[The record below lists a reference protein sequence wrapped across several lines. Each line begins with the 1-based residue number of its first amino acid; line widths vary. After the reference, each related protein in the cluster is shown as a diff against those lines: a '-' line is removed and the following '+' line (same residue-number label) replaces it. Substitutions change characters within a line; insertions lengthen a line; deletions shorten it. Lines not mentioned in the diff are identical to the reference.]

1 MTQTNLTNPASP
13 LTESDAAFNWLVS
26 CVQDY
31 AIYMLDPFGMIS
43 SWNVGA
49 ERIYGYAANEIVG
62 QSFISLFSSKDQAEG
77 VPERE
82 LEQARLSGRFECRE
96 VWRCRQDNSLFLAEV
111 VTSPVWD
118 AAGNLQG
125 YANVTRDVSM
135 RQRMEDRFRRVVEY
149 SPGAIVMVNERGI
162 IEMVNTQT
170 ERLFGYTREEMLS
183 QPMEMLLPI
192 RFRRQH
198 PTLRATFFASPSPRP
213 MGAGR
218 ELFGLH
224 CNGSE
229 FPIEIGL
236 NPIETDDGMMVL
248 SVIVDIS
255 ERKRLEQRFRQV
267 VQEAPSA
274 MIMVNQQGKIILFN
288 RLAETTFGY
297 QEQEMLGQLMEVLIP
312 DRFRQAHPQLR
323 TSFLLRPE
331 ARPMGA
337 GRELFGLRKDGVE
350 FPIEIGLNPIET
362 EEGTMV
368 LAAIVDITSRKSA
381 QLLQDAALKE
391 KTMLLNEIHHRVKN
405 NLQVIISLLNM
416 QANYVTDDNIKNV
429 LIDSQA
435 RVRSMA
441 LIHQLL
447 YERHDFSRVDLGEY
461 LQRFGQLLLTS
472 FSSPSRQI
480 ALAIEAEE
488 NQIYI
493 ELQRATP
500 CGLLI
505 NELVTNAFK
514 YAYPAGTGT
523 VSIRL
528 CADSANTALLV
539 IADKGVGLPKD
550 GQAAHSKALGLQLV
564 PILADQIGASLSI
577 HDNQPGVR
585 FEIRL
590 PMLQEVNSL

>member
-1 MTQTNLTNPASP
+1 MTQPPTPASP
-13 LTESDAAFNWLVS
+13 SVINNNDAFTLLAN

-31 AIYMLDPFGMIS
+31 AIYMLDTKGRIT

-49 ERIYGYAANEIVG
+49 ERIYGYAVAEILG
-62 QSFISLFSSKDQAEG
+62 QPIQTLFPPDCRSEDK
-77 VPERE
+77 PLRE
-82 LEQARLSGRFECRE
+82 LEQALTAGRFECE
-96 VWRCRQDNSLFLAEV
+96 DWRCRKDGRLFLAQVV
-111 VTSPVWD
+111 VTPLRD
-118 AAGNLQG
+118 EQGLLLG
-125 YANVTRDVSM
+125 YAKVTRDIGM
-135 RQRMEDRFRRVVEY
+135 RKRMEDRFRRVVEY
-149 SPGAIVMVNERGI
+149 SPGAIVMINQNGG

-170 ERLFGYTREEMLS
+170 ERMFGYTREEMLN
-183 QPMEMLLPI
+183 QPMEMLLPL
-192 RFRRQH
+192 RFRHQH
-198 PTLRATFFASPSPRP
+198 PTLRATFFTSPSPRP

-267 VQEAPSA
+267 VQEAPNA
-274 MIMVNQQGKIILFN
+274 MIMVNQHGKIMLFN
-288 RLAETTFGY
+288 RQAETTFGY
-297 QEQEMLGQLMEVLIP
+297 QEQEMLGQMMEVLVP
-312 DRFRQAHPQLR
+312 DRFRQAHPHLR

-337 GRELFGLRKDGVE
+337 GRELFGLRKDGAE

-381 QLLQDAALKE
+381 QLLLEGALKE

-480 ALAIEAEE
+480 SLEIEAKE

-514 YAYPAGTGT
+514 YAYPAGKGT

-528 CADSANTALLV
+528 CTDGSETALLI
-539 IADKGVGLPKD
+539 IADQGVGLPKE

-564 PILADQIGASLSI
+564 PILADQIGASLTI

-585 FEIRL
+585 FEIRV

>member
-1 MTQTNLTNPASP
+1 MTQPQTPAS
-13 LTESDAAFNWLVS
+13 TSAIDNNDAAFRLLVS

-31 AIYMLDPFGMIS
+31 AIYMLDTAGHIS
-43 SWNVGA
+43 SWNIGA
-49 ERIYGYAANEIVG
+49 ERIHGYGSDEILG
-62 QSFISLFSSKDQAEG
+62 RLFDVLFPPDYLAEG
-77 VPERE
+77 RPARE
-82 LEQARLSGRFECRE
+82 LEQALTTGRFECE
-96 VWRCRQDNSLFLAEV
+96 DWRCRKDGSLFLAQVV
-111 VTSPVWD
+111 VTPLLD
-118 AAGNLQG
+118 EQGALQG
-125 YANVTRDVSM
+125 YAKVTRDIST
-135 RQRMEDRFRRVVEY
+135 RKRMEDRFRRVVEY
-149 SPGAIVMVNERGI
+149 SPSAIVMVNQNGG

-170 ERLFGYTREEMLS
+170 ERMFGYTREEMLN
-183 QPMEMLLPI
+183 QPMEMLLPL

-198 PTLRATFFASPSPRP
+198 PTLRATFFTSPSPRP

-267 VQEAPSA
+267 VQEAPNA
-274 MIMVNQQGKIILFN
+274 MIMVNQHGKIMLFN
-288 RLAETTFGY
+288 RQAETTFGY
-297 QEQEMLGQLMEVLIP
+297 QESEMLGQFMEVLVP

-337 GRELFGLRKDGVE
+337 GRELFGLRKDGDE

-381 QLLQDAALKE
+381 QLLLEGALKE

-461 LQRFGQLLLTS
+461 LQRFGQLLLSS

-480 ALAIEAEE
+480 TLAIDAEE

-514 YAYPAGTGT
+514 YAYPTGTGT
-523 VSIRL
+523 VFIRL
-528 CADSANTALLV
+528 AADGPDKALLT
-539 IADKGVGLPKD
+539 ISDQGVGLPKEA
-550 GQAAHSKALGLQLV
+550 QAAHSKALGLQLV
-564 PILADQIGASLSI
+564 PILADQIGASLTI
-577 HDNQPGVR
+577 HDNEPGVR

-590 PMLQEVNSL
+590 PMLQEVNTL

>member
-1 MTQTNLTNPASP
+1 MTQPQTPAS
-13 LTESDAAFNWLVS
+13 TSAIDNNDAAFRLLVS

-31 AIYMLDPFGMIS
+31 AIYMLDTAGHIS
-43 SWNVGA
+43 SWNIGA
-49 ERIYGYAANEIVG
+49 ERIHGYGSDEILG
-62 QSFISLFSSKDQAEG
+62 RLFDVLFPPDYLAEG
-77 VPERE
+77 RPARE
-82 LEQARLSGRFECRE
+82 LEQALTTGRFECE
-96 VWRCRQDNSLFLAEV
+96 DWRCRKDGSLFLAQVV
-111 VTSPVWD
+111 VTPLLD
-118 AAGNLQG
+118 EQGALQG
-125 YANVTRDVSM
+125 YAKVTRDIST
-135 RQRMEDRFRRVVEY
+135 RKRMEDRFRRVVEY
-149 SPGAIVMVNERGI
+149 SPSAIVMVNQNGG

-170 ERLFGYTREEMLS
+170 ERMFGYTREEMLN
-183 QPMEMLLPI
+183 QPMEMLLPL

-198 PTLRATFFASPSPRP
+198 PTLRATFFTSPSPRP

-267 VQEAPSA
+267 VQEAPNA
-274 MIMVNQQGKIILFN
+274 MIMVNQHGKIMLFN
-288 RLAETTFGY
+288 RQAETTFGY
-297 QEQEMLGQLMEVLIP
+297 QESEMLGQFMEVLVP

-337 GRELFGLRKDGVE
+337 GRELFGLRKDGDE

-381 QLLQDAALKE
+381 QLLLEGALKE

-461 LQRFGQLLLTS
+461 LQRFGQLLLSS

-480 ALAIEAEE
+480 TLAIDAEE

-514 YAYPAGTGT
+514 YAYPTGTGT

-528 CADSANTALLV
+528 AADGPDKALLT
-539 IADKGVGLPKD
+539 ISDQGVGLPKEA
-550 GQAAHSKALGLQLV
+550 QAAHSKALGLQLV
-564 PILADQIGASLSI
+564 PILADQIGASLTI
-577 HDNQPGVR
+577 HDNEPGVR

-590 PMLQEVNSL
+590 PMLQEVNTL